1 MENEIISDSDI
12 CERYDLSGRKAK
24 AKEIMKNYS
33 SNQKNEELLNKLME
47 LDDTLP
53 QMYYEKLKLNSYSK
67 KNNYKLREKSYDILD
82 KEKLKEFGMI
92 KKYNYKEIYF
102 KIINYIE
109 EINLNESDNDES
121 GFEKEDFEEEEKED
135 IEDNE
140 ESENNNS
147 ESSFNESKI
156 KEENFINKTKITHKD
171 DIIYDNEIE
180 DILQKNVEDDNLSDS
195 QFKEIIIK
203 KENFDI
209 ETFLIK
215 VESVNIKEIKKIFN
229 NIYNGLY
236 DFFNYRN
243 NYPDFESEYFFFHNI
258 RYMLETFKKLKYKKF
273 IRKIHITKFIRIFTK
288 KMMNNEITD
297 ELIKIFYY
305 YIINTQY
312 HFDFKLLEL
321 LITYNEKEICLF
333 NNNKDYYVKNNT
345 LFNKNNEL
353 VLENLDYYSINKLLL
368 FEILKIPNKDISIF
382 KTNCYSIKGVL
393 MNIPF
398 AKEPINNYWKEFL
411 SSSVLD
417 DVVKKLF
424 KNNENIFKEQIV
436 INLFQKMSFYF
447 PNFNDDFFALSH
459 KDLLFIYFSPRNII
473 VLEKDLQ
480 NSTSLIKMI
489 NKSLN
494 KVDIQHEWGHISLSF
509 LYFSSK
515 TNYFDTAERKIQLL
529 KKDKDESKL
538 TKKEIYVTEGGKAVE
553 YLLYGRVINEIN
565 SKEAIFILNSDNYK
579 LSLEEFF
586 MRFMNL
592 KNEKLLDVFKTA
604 LKNENIDK
612 CVKDAYAEYINKDKY
627 FKLNLEDFIFKAK
640 KREIIHSFIDL
651 DYENITFKIPYK
663 SHLKHSHFMKK
674 INPYLNTKKK

>member
-1 MENEIISDSDI
+1 
-12 CERYDLSGRKAK
+12 
-24 AKEIMKNYS
+24 
-33 SNQKNEELLNKLME
+33 
-47 LDDTLP
+47 
-53 QMYYEKLKLNSYSK
+53 
-67 KNNYKLREKSYDILD
+67 
-82 KEKLKEFGMI
+82 
-92 KKYNYKEIYF
+92 
-102 KIINYIE
+102 
-109 EINLNESDNDES
+109 
-121 GFEKEDFEEEEKED
+121 
-135 IEDNE
+135 
-140 ESENNNS
+140 
-147 ESSFNESKI
+147 
-156 KEENFINKTKITHKD
+156 
-171 DIIYDNEIE
+171 
-180 DILQKNVEDDNLSDS
+180 
-195 QFKEIIIK
+195 
-203 KENFDI
+203 
-209 ETFLIK
+209 
-215 VESVNIKEIKKIFN
+215 
-229 NIYNGLY
+229 
-236 DFFNYRN
+236 
-243 NYPDFESEYFFFHNI
+243 
-258 RYMLETFKKLKYKKF
+258 MLETFKKLKYKKF

-321 LITYNEKEICLF
+321 LVTYDEKELCLF

-411 SSSVLD
+411 SSSVLE

-424 KNNENIFKEQIV
+424 KSNENIFKEQIV

-459 KDLLFIYFSPRNII
+459 KDLLFIYFSPRNTI

-480 NSTSLIKMI
+480 NSISLIKMI

-515 TNYFDTAERKIQLL
+515 TNYFDTPERRIQLL
-529 KKDKDESKL
+529 KKDKDECKL
-538 TKKEIYVTEGGKAVE
+538 TKKEKYVTEGGKVVE

-565 SKEAIFILNSDNYK
+565 IKEAIFILNSDNYK

-586 MRFMNL
+586 FRFMNL
-592 KNEKLLDVFKTA
+592 ENEKLLDVFKTA

-640 KREIIHSFIDL
+640 KREKIQYFI
-651 DYENITFKIPYK
+651 DYENINFKIPYK

-674 INPYLNTKKK
+674 INPYLNIKKKSYYVKK